1 MITEVEI
8 AAALELFEAAPCAY
22 LFTSLDGTIT
32 KVNETFLQWT
42 GYTSSDLLDRKR
54 FQDLL
59 TRPSA
64 IFYETHFSPLL
75 QMQGFIKE
83 ITVDIVCADDSHL
96 PALVNSKIQKDRFG
110 NGALILTSIFDIRAR
125 RKYERELLLERR
137 QAEQWALVVENTSDA
152 IVTADAESALTAWNR
167 GAEAL
172 FGYNAVQALGRS
184 FRDLVM
190 SQDSVPDFDK
200 ALHTLRSGESAQ
212 YEATLKDKE
221 GALIHVSMNM
231 TPHIEP
237 IDEYKGFSA
246 IIRDIRARKRS
257 EKAGQLARDLEL
269 ANRLA
274 HEINNPLQAVV
285 NCMAIVS
292 QNAANEYVSI
302 AEHNLKR
309 IAQVISG
316 LVAVTRNSS

>member
-1 MITEVEI
+1 MISEVEI

-42 GYTSSDLLDRKR
+42 GYTSSHLLDRKK

-83 ITVDIVCADDSHL
+83 ITVDFVCADDSHL

-152 IVTADAESALTAWNR
+152 IVTADAESALAAWNR

-172 FGYNAVQALGRS
+172 FGYSARQALGRS
-184 FRDLVM
+184 FRDLVVP
-190 SQDSVPDFDK
+190 QESVQEFDN
-200 ALHTLRSGESAQ
+200 ALSALRSGESTQ
-212 YEATLKDKE
+212 YEATVKNKE
-221 GALIHVSMNM
+221 GGLINVSMNM

-237 IDEYKGFSA
+237 VDEYKGFSA

-257 EKAGQLARDLEL
+257 EKAHQLARDLDL

-285 NCMAIVS
+285 NCIAILAE
-292 QNAANEYVSI
+292 NAQNEYVSI
-302 AEHNLKR
+302 AETNLKR
-309 IAQVISG
+309 IAQVISD
-316 LVAVTRNSS
+316 LVALTRNSP

>member
-1 MITEVEI
+1 VISELEI
-8 AAALELFEAAPCAY
+8 AATLDLFEAAPCAY

-42 GYTSSDLLDRKR
+42 GYPSFDLLDQKK
-54 FQDLL
+54 FHDLL

-75 QMQGFIKE
+75 HMQGFIKE
-83 ITVDIVCADDSHL
+83 ITLDFLCADGSHL
-96 PALVNSKIQKDRFG
+96 PALVNSKIHKDQFG
-110 NGALILTSIFDIRAR
+110 NGVLILSSIFDIRAR
-125 RKYERELLLERR
+125 SKYERELLLERR

-152 IVTADAESALTAWNR
+152 IVTADAESALTGWNR

-172 FGYNAVQALGRS
+172 FGHNAAHAVGRS

-190 SQDSVPDFDK
+190 SQESAQDFDK
-200 ALHTLRSGESAQ
+200 ALRTLRSGESAH
-212 YEATLKDKE
+212 YEATAKDKD
-221 GALIHVSMNM
+221 GGLINVSMNM

-237 IDEYKGFSA
+237 VDDYKGFSA

-257 EKAGQLARDLEL
+257 EKARQLARDLEL

-285 NCMAIVS
+285 NCIAIVA
-292 QNAANEYVSI
+292 QNGEDQYISI

-309 IAQVISG
+309 IAQVITD
-316 LVAVTRNSS
+316 LVAVTRNSK